1 VRARQR
7 AVLMRNLTRHTQTSQ
22 KLTFVIKE
30 AVLGKHEPAALPQH
44 QPLATLLEEPPLQG
58 DFGRGRPLD
67 HRRAQLRLAAAA
79 AVPAPSPPV
88 LQHTTTLAVE
98 YDALSLTPKRDTER
112 I

>member
-1 VRARQR
+1 
-7 AVLMRNLTRHTQTSQ
+7 MRNLTRHTRLQ
-22 KLTFVIKE
+22 LTFVVKE

-88 LQHTTTLAVE
+88 LQHTMKCCKI
-98 YDALSLTPKRDTER
+98 YDAFSHKM
-112 I
+112 